1 MALWLDP
8 IDDGGGLILSYII
21 NFSVINHHA
30 SIINMN
36 ATTNMQPTNAV
47 TKHQAFQVTVIS
59 YETLQYQVLA
69 ILSVQHN
76 NDTTNMK
83 LNRGNNI
90 KLACQLFHENSSMQG
105 R

>member
-1 MALWLDP
+1 ML
-8 IDDGGGLILSYII
+8 LSHII
-21 NFSVINHHA
+21 NFPIINHHA
-30 SIINMN
+30 SIINRN

-59 YETLQYQVLA
+59 YETWQYQVLA

-83 LNRGNNI
+83 LNRGMILSVTTLN
-90 KLACQLFHENSSMQG
+90 
-105 R
+105 